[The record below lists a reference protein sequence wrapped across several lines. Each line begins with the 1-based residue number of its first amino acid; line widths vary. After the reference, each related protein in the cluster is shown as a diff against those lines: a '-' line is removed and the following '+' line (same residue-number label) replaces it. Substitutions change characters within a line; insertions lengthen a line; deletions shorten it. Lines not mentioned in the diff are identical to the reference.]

1 MKSTTNIKITITTLL
16 ATIAIPLAA
25 SASPTLILETTI
37 TERHATGGPDVMK
50 VPQIST
56 ESGKQ
61 AVIKVGKFEYAVTPA
76 LHDDGTVDLRAVL
89 TERNGDKAD
98 VLTAPTIKAII
109 GQAAEIKIGDLTFA
123 TTTSLAK

>member
-1 MKSTTNIKITITTLL
+1 MKTTITALL
-16 ATIAIPLAA
+16 ATIAVPFAA
-25 SASPTLILETTI
+25 FASPALILETKI
-37 TERHATGGPDVMK
+37 TEHHATGGPDVMK
-50 VPQIST
+50 VPSIST

-61 AVIKVGKFEYAVTPA
+61 AVIKVGKLEYAVTPT
-76 LHDDGTVDLRAVL
+76 LLEDGTVDLNAVL

-98 VLTAPTIKAII
+98 VLTVPTIKATI

>member
-1 MKSTTNIKITITTLL
+1 MK
-16 ATIAIPLAA
+16 AP
-25 SASPTLILETTI
+25 
-37 TERHATGGPDVMK
+37 R
-50 VPQIST
+50 IST

-76 LHDDGTVDLRAVL
+76 LRDGGTVELHAVL

-98 VLTAPTIKAII
+98 VLTAPTIEAVI

>member
-1 MKSTTNIKITITTLL
+1 MKTTITALL
-16 ATIAIPLAA
+16 AAIAIPLAA
-25 SASPTLILETTI
+25 FASPTLILETTI
-37 TERHATGGPDVMK
+37 TEHHATGGPDVMK
-50 VPQIST
+50 APQIST

-61 AVIKVGKFEYAVTPA
+61 VVIKVGKFEYAVTPA
-76 LHDDGTVDLRAVL
+76 LLDDGTVELHAVL

-98 VLTAPTIKAII
+98 VLTAPAIKAIV

>member
-1 MKSTTNIKITITTLL
+1 MKTIITTLL
-16 ATIAIPLAA
+16 ATIAIPLAV

-37 TERHATGGPDVMK
+37 TEHHATGGPDVMK
-50 VPQIST
+50 VPRFST

-61 AVIKVGKFEYAVTPA
+61 SVITVGKLEYSVTPT
-76 LHDDGTVDLRAVL
+76 LLDNGTVELHAVL
-89 TERNGDKAD
+89 TESNGDKAD
-98 VLTAPTIKAII
+98 VLTAPTIRAKI